1 MKDATALHDA
11 LGWAATTVFVG
22 SYFCARPE
30 RLRRMQMLGALMWMA
45 YGLLKHALP
54 VVVANLLV
62 LGAAAWTAKR
72 ALAAPPAGELAQTD
86 CGTADAAP
94 GSGRR

>member
-1 MKDATALHDA
+1 MNDATALNDA

-45 YGLLKHALP
+45 YGLLMHALP

-72 ALAAPPAGELAQTD
+72 PLAAPPARELAQAD
-86 CGTADAAP
+86 WGTAGTVP
-94 GSGRR
+94 GSDRR